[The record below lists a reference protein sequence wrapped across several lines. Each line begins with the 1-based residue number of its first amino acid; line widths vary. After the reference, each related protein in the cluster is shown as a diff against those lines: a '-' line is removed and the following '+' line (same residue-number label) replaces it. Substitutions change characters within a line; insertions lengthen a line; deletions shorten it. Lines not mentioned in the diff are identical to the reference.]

1 MCQSESPN
9 EAGNTWLV
17 GWMISTG
24 WYLKTRENQESS
36 QQKTHTLL
44 PSIRKS
50 MHNWHIYYIFLET
63 PIIAGDNC
71 FLRLQHQNCLFWLNR
86 QTYYQIVT
94 NHMLLAGENIILVVE
109 VASDCRLSA
118 QFSNMWLLKCCFQC
132 AEDVSSCDGCPVV
145 SWHFP
150 KAHPSPC
157 TVTSSLF

>member
-50 MHNWHIYYIFLET
+50 MHNWHIYYIFGGHPSSLET
-63 PIIAGDNC
+63 FVSFYCSMKLLVLIKSLNTLSNRYKSHIVGKRKHNSGCWGCIRLLTECIFQHVTILTA
-71 FLRLQHQNCLFWLNR
+71 FSKLRMSTAVMVVQ
-86 QTYYQIVT
+86 
-94 NHMLLAGENIILVVE
+94 LLADIFRWCIQG
-109 VASDCRLSA
+109 
-118 QFSNMWLLKCCFQC
+118 LLQW
-132 AEDVSSCDGCPVV
+132 P
-145 SWHFP
+145 H
-150 KAHPSPC
+150 HP
-157 TVTSSLF
+157 F